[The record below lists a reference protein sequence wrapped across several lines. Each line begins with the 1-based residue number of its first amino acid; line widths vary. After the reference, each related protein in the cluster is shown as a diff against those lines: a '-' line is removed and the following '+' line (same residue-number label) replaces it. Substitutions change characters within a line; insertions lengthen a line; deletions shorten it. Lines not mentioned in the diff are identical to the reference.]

1 MYVSIANDG
10 DATVAVWKS
19 LHCRNRMLLLTQP
32 KRSVAV
38 ALETRK
44 AKFSRSLWLV
54 WMQYRACVEHSLSF
68 HLVLFPW
75 NWIGVIIRIAVVS
88 EYFILCFCMNCNC
101 SGLVYIKRTLECC
114 RHFRMLS
121 WKKDEKWFHPFAT
134 RLRTAL
140 SKPTGVV
147 LPLLQ
152 VGVVFRVSYRPPST
166 HHCSYCN
173 HCVVDFDHH
182 CP

>member
-10 DATVAVWKS
+10 DATVSVWKS

-88 EYFILCFCMNCNC
+88 EYFILCFCMNCNW

-147 LPLLQ
+147 H
-152 VGVVFRVSYRPPST
+152 VTFTSRCCFS
-166 HHCSYCN
+166 C
-173 HCVVDFDHH
+173 FI
-182 CP
+182 